1 MNDSIV
7 KVMWAHIVDRK
18 LLCVRSKGNDTFYT
32 PGGKPE
38 VGESDT
44 EALIREI
51 QEELSV
57 NLIPESITHLHTFVG
72 TAHGKHEGKRLE
84 MRCFTA
90 DYTGSLAPCSE
101 IEELRFVTS
110 ALDFPHTSVG
120 KEVVVWLKEKNL
132 ID

>member
-1 MNDSIV
+1 MEGLIV

-18 LLCVRSKGNDTFYT
+18 LLCVRSKGNDTYYT

-38 VGESDT
+38 TGESDT
-44 EALIREI
+44 AALVREI
-51 QEELSV
+51 KEELSV
-57 NLIPESITHLHTFVG
+57 DLVPASIKHLHTFIG

-90 DYTGSLAPCSE
+90 DYTGVLTASSE
-101 IEELRFVTS
+101 IEELRYVTS
-110 ALDFPHTSVG
+110 ALDFPYTSTG
-120 KEVVVWLKEKNL
+120 KDVIVWLTEKNL